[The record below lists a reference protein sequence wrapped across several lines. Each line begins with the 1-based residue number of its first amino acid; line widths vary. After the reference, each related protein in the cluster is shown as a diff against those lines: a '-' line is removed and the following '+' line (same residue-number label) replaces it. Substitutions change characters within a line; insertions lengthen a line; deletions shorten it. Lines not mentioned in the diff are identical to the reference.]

1 MSRPTSLANL
11 LQTETFDGLLSF
23 NQRNAEYFVRA
34 NADNLALVTPSNYSI
49 CCTELSVSL
58 LLPAPLAHLHEED
71 NVLLYIF
78 CIPLEEHHIT
88 LET

>member
-1 MSRPTSLANL
+1 MHH
-11 LQTETFDGLLSF
+11 LSF
-23 NQRNAEYFVRA
+23 
-34 NADNLALVTPSNYSI
+34 
-49 CCTELSVSL
+49 VSL
-58 LLPAPLAHLHEED
+58 HLPNPLAHLHEED